1 MYFILY
7 FYPSL
12 NPLACFF
19 VHELCI
25 HGSYYVEERAY
36 VTGHIPSFSC
46 CWTKSL
52 QTKPSVQIIK
62 LRHFRQNNSG
72 TDKRLHSSKIIF
84 ITSLL
89 CHSKMFSEH
98 ITNNSSIFV
107 KQPYHHFISSL
118 STFSYSV
125 TCEYKQSCG
134 FLKLMYFSP
143 QQCAVVVTRFPSARR
158 VLC

>member
-1 MYFILY
+1 MRESWSEF
-7 FYPSL
+7 SKRV
-12 NPLACFF
+12 C
-19 VHELCI
+19 
-25 HGSYYVEERAY
+25 ERGP
-36 VTGHIPSFSC
+36 VQLFNTFNLLTSFSC

-143 QQCAVVVTRFPSARR
+143 QQCAVVVTRFPSAHR